1 MQLRGLWPVCPGGIA
16 KPAAASRLAG
26 LRVLPYCTRSM
37 VRNFSIT

>member
-1 MQLRGLWPVCPGGIA
+1 MQQRGPWPVCPGGIA
-16 KPAAASRLAG
+16 KHAAASRLAG